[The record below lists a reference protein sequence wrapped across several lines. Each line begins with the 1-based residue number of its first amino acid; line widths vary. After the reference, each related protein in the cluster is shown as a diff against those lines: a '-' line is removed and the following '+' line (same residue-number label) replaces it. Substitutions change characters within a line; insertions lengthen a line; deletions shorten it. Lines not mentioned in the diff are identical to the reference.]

1 MATINAASA
10 ATADVQAAIDAAA
23 IGDIVVIPATTGV
36 LNWTTGVSNSKG
48 ITIQGAGIGSTI
60 IGDALT
66 NRATALFG
74 IGHQDVNSVFRL
86 TGIEMRGTGLS
97 GGQFSNYVTIYSTNL
112 LSGNAQWRIDNCRWQ
127 DINSRPAYFWAIAG
141 LVDHC
146 EISTSGSSSGFV
158 SDGRA
163 GAEGSNEK
171 GHRTWANPPQ
181 TGTADEGI
189 FIEDCNIAYTGAV
202 RRAITDCFAG
212 GKFVTRRN
220 TLTNCCVENHG
231 TETTGIFRG
240 GRWLCSLDN
249 TFNATAGSG
258 EYCVLIR
265 SGSGIVRGNVANG
278 TYSGFLRMANYRE
291 STAFSPWGGAT
302 GANQCDSNDPTIY
315 GTGTVT
321 TASADGAGG
330 RTISDSSQSWISNQ
344 WVGYHIR
351 NTTTGVGSYVVSN
364 TATQVT
370 YAGTIGGAFVNPT
383 WAVGDTFEFRKI
395 LQALDQPGVGA
406 GDLLVG
412 GTNSPPVLPTN
423 PSTSPGD
430 IWPRQAIEPIY
441 HWNNTGSVTSVSN
454 SGQYTIESGVHYKGE
469 ASPDYVEFTYPHPLT
484 GSLAV
489 PTFLTNPTNQTVSAG
504 ATATFTCAATG
515 NPAPTYQWRKGGVT
529 RSGATSASLVI
540 TNAQESDEGTY
551 DCVATNSQGSATC
564 TGATLT
570 VNAVADTTPP
580 TPNPSIIASVTVNG
594 STQITVVAEVA
605 TDVDSSPVQYNHAI
619 DGVYQGWQLG
629 ASRVFTGLTPSTIY
643 AFKVK
648 ARDAALN
655 ETTESSTNEEATLAS
670 GIPTSNPVRSARFPQ
685 KVLIRAL

>member
-10 ATADVQAAIDAAA
+10 ATADVQAAIDIAAV
-23 IGDIVVIPATTGV
+23 GDTVVIPATSGV
-36 LNWTTGVSNSKG
+36 LNWTTGVSCSKG

-60 IGDALT
+60 IGDTLT
-66 NRATALFG
+66 NRSHSLFG
-74 IGHQDVNSVFRL
+74 IGHQDTGSVFRL

-97 GGQFSNYVTIYSTNL
+97 GLQFGYVTIYATNR
-112 LSGNAQWRIDNCRWQ
+112 LSGNSQWRIDNCRWQ
-127 DINSRPAYFWAIAG
+127 DINGRPGYFWAIAG
-141 LVDHC
+141 LIDHC
-146 EISTSGSSSGFV
+146 EISTSGTQSGFV
-158 SDGRA
+158 SDGRS

-181 TGTADEGI
+181 AGTADEGI
-189 FIEDCNIAYTGAV
+189 FIEDCNFAYTGSV
-202 RRAITDCFAG
+202 RRAITDCFCG

-231 TETTGIFRG
+231 TESTGIFRG

-412 GTNSPPVLPTN
+412 GANTPATLPTN

-441 HWNNTGSVTSVSN
+441 HWNNTGSVTGVSN
-454 SGQYTIESGVHYKGE
+454 SGQYTIQSGVHYKNE
-469 ASPDYVEFTYPHPLT
+469 AAPSYTEFTYPHPLT
-484 GSLAV
+484 GSLSS
-489 PTFLTNPTNQTVSAG
+489 PSFLAQPSNLTVTAG
-504 ATATFTCAATG
+504 TTATFTCAATG
-515 NPAPTYQWRKGGVT
+515 NPAPTYQWRKNGSNI
-529 RSGATSASLVI
+529 SGATSASLVI
-540 TNAQESDEGTY
+540 TNAQDADEGTY
-551 DCVATNSQGSATC
+551 SCVATNSQGSATS

-570 VNAVADTTPP
+570 VNASADTTPP
-580 TPNPSIIASVTVNG
+580 TPNPSTIASATVN
-594 STQITVVAEVA
+594 SSSQITVVADTA
-605 TDVDSSPVQYNHAI
+605 VDAVSSPVEYNHAI
-619 DGVYQGWQLG
+619 NGTYQGWQIS
-629 ASRVFTGLTPSTIY
+629 ATRIFSGLTPATTYS
-643 AFKVK
+643 FRVK
-648 ARDAALN
+648 SRDAAGN
-655 ETTESSTNEEATLAS
+655 ETTQSDALDRTTDAASSAAS
-670 GIPTSNPVRSARFPQ
+670 PLGNRGSRTFAVGI
-685 KVLIRAL
+685 L